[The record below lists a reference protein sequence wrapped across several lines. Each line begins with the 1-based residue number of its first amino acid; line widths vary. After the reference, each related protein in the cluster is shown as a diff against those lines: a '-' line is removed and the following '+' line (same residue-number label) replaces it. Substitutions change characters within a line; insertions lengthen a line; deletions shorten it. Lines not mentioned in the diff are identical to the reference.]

1 MTATAPPAGDLAR
14 RFNDATKLE
23 YINLASK
30 PPLYKTYPGLRAIS
44 LPDAAAGGGPAM
56 STLAAI
62 RGAGDSSGNADGS
75 TDAAPL
81 TAATLSTLLYHTGA
95 VIRRRQLRDGAVHY
109 RAAPS
114 AGALYP
120 TEMYVVCGDLDGLRA
135 GVYHYNPLDATLSRL
150 RNGDLRRWLAAAV
163 GDHRAYPAALVFT
176 TVFWRSAWKYR
187 ERGYR
192 YCYWDLG
199 TMAAN
204 LLATGSAEGIA
215 AALRFGFVDR
225 MLTGFL
231 GIEGVAEAP
240 SLVALLGTPD
250 PEMSDGQLPPGSG
263 DVPGLLPQES
273 SDLTAGAIDYPLS
286 RALHQAS
293 WLRTAD
299 EVAAWNAAGQAS
311 LAQDERDGTGTG
323 DDFRP
328 LRSGKDG
335 RFDASIDPAAYPPA
349 HAPDNP
355 PDYAPDNPPSPPLGL
370 GECIRT
376 RGSARRFAPD
386 AAIPWAAFRS
396 VLDAATGGA
405 TAALPQSAGGFA
417 PYLRLYFIVSAV
429 DSLPPGAYY
438 YNPFYHGLRR
448 RRAGD
453 FRDTA
458 GHLGFE
464 QALPADAA
472 AVAFITADL
481 ESIQQDFGAR
491 GYRMAQTLAGILGGR
506 LYLGMHA
513 LGLGATGLTFYD
525 DAVTQFFAPHAA
537 GQDAVFVV
545 PMGVPHADNRVRP
558 YRSRIAVSLDAQARG
573 AGQAA

>member
-1 MTATAPPAGDLAR
+1 MTTTAPPAGDIAR

-30 PPLYKTYPGLRAIS
+30 PPRYKVYPGLRAIG
-44 LPDAAAGGGPAM
+44 LPDAAAGGGPVM

-62 RGAGDSSGNADGS
+62 RGAGVGDGNGDGNGGG
-75 TDAAPL
+75 PL
-81 TAATLSTLLYHTGA
+81 TAQNLSSLLYHTGA

-109 RAAPS
+109 RAAAS

-135 GVYHYNPLDATLSRL
+135 GVYHYNPLDATLARL

-204 LLATGSAEGIA
+204 LLAAGNAEGVA
-215 AALRFGFVDR
+215 AGLRFGFVDR

-231 GIEGVAEAP
+231 GIEGMAEAP
-240 SLVALLGTPD
+240 SLVALLGD
-250 PEMSDGQLPPGSG
+250 PARELSDGQLPPGSG

-273 SDLTAGAIDYPLS
+273 NDLTAGAIDYPLS
-286 RALHQAS
+286 RELHQAS

-299 EVAAWNAAGQAS
+299 EVASWNGAGQAS

-328 LRSGKDG
+328 LRSGRDG
-335 RFDASIDPAAYPPA
+335 RFDAGIDPAAYPA
-349 HAPDNP
+349 AT
-355 PDYAPDNPPSPPLGL
+355 L
-370 GECIRT
+370 GECIRS
-376 RGSARRFAPD
+376 RGSTRRFAPD
-386 AAIPWAAFRS
+386 AAMPWEAFRS
-396 VLDAATGGA
+396 VIDAATGGD
-405 TAALPQSAGGFA
+405 TAAMPRSAGGFG
-417 PYLRLYFIVSAV
+417 PWLRLYFIVNAV
-429 DSLPPGAYY
+429 DGLTPGAYY
-438 YNPFYHGLRR
+438 YNPFYQGLRR
-448 RRAGD
+448 LRAGD

-481 ESIQQDFGAR
+481 AAVQRDFGAR
-491 GYRMAQTLAGILGGR
+491 GYRMTQTLAGILGGR

-525 DAVTQFFAPHAA
+525 DDVTQFFAPHAA
-537 GQDAVFVV
+537 GQEAVFVV
-545 PMGVPHADNRVRP
+545 PMGVPHGDNRVRP
-558 YRSRIAVSLDAQARG
+558 FRSRIAVGLDAQARG
-573 AGQAA
+573 AGQGG